1 MSRYWEAR
9 KEQEIPEGEQN
20 LRKEQEIKLQIK
32 AKTKPQTKPPNRQIN
47 KKSPGFLILSSEVDQ
62 ENIP

>member
-1 MSRYWEAR
+1 MGRNSSEINMSRYWEAR

-32 AKTKPQTKPPNRQIN
+32 AKTTNKTPKQTN
-47 KKSPGFLILSSEVDQ
+47 KQK
-62 ENIP
+62 IPRLPHPEH